1 MYICDCI
8 IYLVCSTLF
17 LTLVSPQS
25 FMRSEAKQLQETN
38 IPMSD
43 KNVKVENE
51 MTNFWKT
58 DLKKKLKMK
67 WQISIK
73 KKNTQQ
79 AIF

>member
-1 MYICDCI
+1 MCVYVYMCDCI
-8 IYLVCSTLF
+8 IYLVCCTLF

-58 DLKKKLKMK
+58 DLKK
-67 WQISIK
+67 
-73 KKNTQQ
+73 NTQQ
-79 AIF
+79 AIFKGA